1 MSFQYP
7 LGLLG
12 LIGVPI
18 LIIIYIIKSKF
29 TEQTVSS
36 TYLWT
41 LSNRFLKKKRRDN
54 KLTGLISLILQIL
67 AVVII
72 SLTIAHPVFTLRG
85 AANDYY
91 FILDSTGSMNVVSQE
106 GKTRHMLGKEQI
118 KEVIDESVD
127 GSLYTLVSVNNEV
140 SVLYEKEDDREVAL
154 KLLDKA
160 ECGHGSADLGVA
172 LSRAK
177 KYNSNNE
184 GVRVFLATDKK
195 YAEVENIE
203 ILDVSDDKNNYSLMD
218 VEYEYSAVGE
228 LKIKGKVISYNEDAS
243 VEICLYIDEMTK
255 TEYKQTMD
263 LKKGEFLEFSYN
275 VKIESFDVACVKIL
289 NEDALMLD
297 NESIMYNV
305 KSENAY
311 KTLLVSDTPF
321 FLETVLKVV
330 GNADITVMSPEDY
343 LAHEEA
349 NDAKISGYSL
359 YIFHSC
365 NPKAVPKDGGVW
377 LINTTASIENAGFG
391 YQTEVVLKA
400 ADTIDKT
407 RNTSTII
414 RDQLLKDVSGENIY
428 ISKYSRYDT
437 SSRKF
442 YTLFTYDAT
451 PVIFTGT
458 NVHGNR
464 QVVFAFD
471 LHNSDLPLSS
481 DFIVL
486 TKNLLDFSFPTIIE
500 KTYYNCGENAQIN
513 VVSGCE
519 SIRVESPSGNISHVS
534 TSEAVGDVFLDEV
547 GTYNIKV
554 TTKDGLNNYRIYS
567 SLSQDEQNPSVTI
580 DEKISLGGEAEKEG
594 IDGFYDKLI
603 VFFICLA
610 VIFVADWMVYCY
622 DKYQLR

>member
-12 LIGVPI
+12 LIGVPV

-41 LSNRFLKKKRRDN
+41 LSNQFLKKKRKDN

-67 AVVII
+67 AVVVI
-72 SLTIAHPVFTLRG
+72 SMTIAHPVFTLRG

-91 FILDSTGSMNVVSQE
+91 FILDSTGSMNVVSE
-106 GKTRHMLGKEQI
+106 GGKTRYELGKEHI
-118 KEVIDESVD
+118 REIIEDSVD
-127 GSLYTLVSVNNEV
+127 GSLYTLVSVSNDV

-154 KLLDKA
+154 SLLEKA
-160 ECGHGSADLGVA
+160 QCGHGSSELADA
-172 LSRAK
+172 LQRAQR
-177 KYNSNNE
+177 YYSDND
-184 GVRVFLATDKK
+184 GVRAFLVTDKM
-195 YAEVENIE
+195 YEGAENVEIM
-203 ILDVSDDKNNYSLMD
+203 DVSDDSNNFALAD
-218 VEYEYSAVGE
+218 VNCEYSAIGE
-228 LKIKGKVISYNEDAS
+228 LKISGKVVSYNADATL
-243 VEICLYIDEMTK
+243 EIRLYIDGETK
-255 TEYKQTMD
+255 DEYK
-263 LKKGEFLEFSYN
+263 LKMQVTKGVPVAFSYE
-275 VKIESFDVACVKIL
+275 VDAMDYKEACVKIV
-289 NEDALMLD
+289 NGDALMLD
-297 NESIMYNV
+297 NESVMYNV

-321 FLETVLKVV
+321 FLESVLKVV
-330 GNADITVMSPEDY
+330 GNADITVMSTEDY
-343 LAHEEA
+343 LAREERLDQSI
-349 NDAKISGYSL
+349 NGYSL

-377 LINTTASIENAGFG
+377 LINTSASIENSGFG
-391 YQTEVVLKA
+391 YQNEVVLKA

-407 RNTSTII
+407 RNTSTVI
-414 RDQLLKDVSGENIY
+414 RNQLLKDVLGENIY

-458 NVHGNR
+458 NMHGNR

-471 LHNSDLPLSS
+471 LHNSDLPLTS

-486 TKNLLDFSFPTIIE
+486 TKNLLDFSFPAVID
-500 KTYYNCGENAQIN
+500 KTNYDCGDTAEIN

-519 SIRVESPSGNISHVS
+519 SIRVESPSGAVSHVS
-534 TSEAVGDVFLDEV
+534 TSEAVGEFFLDEV

-554 TTKDGLNNYRIYS
+554 VTKDGLKTYRIYS
-567 SLSQDEQNPSVTI
+567 ALSEKEQNPLVTVN
-580 DEKISLGGEAEKEG
+580 EKISLDGQAENTG

-610 VIFVADWMVYCY
+610 VIFVADWVVYCY

>member
-41 LSNRFLKKKRRDN
+41 LSNRFLKKKRKDN
-54 KLTGLISLILQIL
+54 KITGLISLILQIL
-67 AVVII
+67 AVVVI
-72 SLTIAHPVFTLRG
+72 SLTIAHPVFTLHG

-91 FILDSTGSMNVVSQE
+91 FILDSTGSMNTVSYE
-106 GKTRHMLGKEQI
+106 GKTRYELGKEQI
-118 KEVIDESVD
+118 KAVIEDSVD
-127 GSLYTLVSVNNEV
+127 GSVYTLVAVSNDVN
-140 SVLYEKEDDREVAL
+140 VLYEKEDDRETAL
-154 KLLDKA
+154 ALLEKA
-160 ECGHGSADLGVA
+160 ECGHGASDFNDV
-172 LSRAK
+172 LSRAE
-177 KYNSNNE
+177 KYNKENE
-184 GVRVFLATDKK
+184 GVRTLLVTDKK
-195 YAEVENIE
+195 YKEAENIE
-203 ILDVSDDKNNYSLMD
+203 ILDVSDSKSNYALVD
-218 VEYEYSAVGE
+218 VNYEYSAIGE
-228 LKIKGKVISYNEDAS
+228 LKISGKAVSYGADADLD
-243 VEICLYIDEMTK
+243 ICLYIDDETK
-255 TEYKQTMD
+255 DEYKITKKV
-263 LKKGEFLEFSYN
+263 KKGELAEFSYSVVVEDYKTAS
-275 VKIESFDVACVKIL
+275 VKLL
-289 NEDALMLD
+289 NKDALMLD
-297 NESIMYNV
+297 NESVMYNV

-321 FLETVLKVV
+321 FLQTVLKVV
-330 GNADITVMSPEDY
+330 GNADITVMSPKDY
-343 LAHEEA
+343 LAYEEK

-365 NPKAVPKDGGVW
+365 NPRAVPRDGGVW
-377 LINTTASIENAGFG
+377 LINTSASIENSGFG
-391 YQTEVVLKA
+391 YQNEVILKA

-407 RNTSTII
+407 RNTSTVI
-414 RDQLLKDVSGENIY
+414 RDQLLRDVSGKDIY

-471 LHNSDLPLSS
+471 LHNSDLPLSA

-486 TKNLLDFSFPTIIE
+486 TKNLLDFSFPTVID
-500 KTYYNCGENAQIN
+500 KTYYNCGDTAQIN

-519 SIRVESPSGNISHVS
+519 SIRVESPRGNISHVG
-534 TSEAVGDVFLDEV
+534 TNEAVGDIYLDEV

-554 TTKDGLNNYRIYS
+554 VTKEGLKTYRIYS
-567 SLSQDEQNPSVTI
+567 SLAEDEQNPSVTV
-580 DEKISLGGEAEKEG
+580 DEKISLDSKSGDEG

-610 VIFVADWMVYCY
+610 VIFVADWVVYCY

>member
-12 LIGVPI
+12 LIGVPV

-36 TYLWT
+36 TYLWN
-41 LSNRFLKKKRRDN
+41 LSDRFLTKKRKDN
-54 KLTGLISLILQIL
+54 KITGLISLILQIL

-72 SLTIAHPVFTLRG
+72 SFTIAHPAFTLRG

-91 FILDSTGSMNVVSQE
+91 FILDSTGSMNTVSE
-106 GKTRHMLGKEQI
+106 AGKTRYTLGKEQI
-118 KEVIDESVD
+118 KAIIEESAD

-140 SVLYEKEDDREVAL
+140 SVLYEKEDNREVAL
-154 KLLDKA
+154 SLLEKA
-160 ECGHGSADLGVA
+160 ECGQGSCDLDAA
-172 LSRAK
+172 LSRARQ
-177 KYNSNNE
+177 YTQEND
-184 GVRVFLATDKK
+184 GVRVLVATDKQ
-195 YAEVENIE
+195 YAGAENVEVLGVFDGN
-203 ILDVSDDKNNYSLMD
+203 NNYALSG
-218 VEYEYSAVGE
+218 VTYEYSAVGE
-228 LKIKGKVISYNEDAS
+228 LKVEGFVTSYTSDAS
-243 VEICLYIDEMTK
+243 LDISLYIDEETK
-255 TEYKQTMD
+255 EEYKQSIKV
-263 LKKGEFLEFSYN
+263 KKGEPAKFSYT
-275 VKIESFDVACVKIL
+275 VAVEDFKTACVKL
-289 NEDALMLD
+289 MNKDALMLD

-330 GNADITVMSPEDY
+330 GNADVTVMSPENY
-343 LAHEEA
+343 LALEEKH
-349 NDAKISGYSL
+349 DTKINGYSL

-377 LINTTASIENAGFG
+377 LINTSASIENSGFG

-407 RNTSTII
+407 KNTATVI
-414 RDQLLKDVSGENIY
+414 RDQLLKDVSGEDIY

-437 SSRKF
+437 SGRKF

-486 TKNLLDFSFPTIIE
+486 TKNLLDFSFPTVME
-500 KTYYNCGENAQIN
+500 KTYYSCGDTAKIN

-519 SIRVESPSGNISHVS
+519 SIRVESPSGKISHVG
-534 TSEAVGDVFLDEV
+534 TSEAVGDIFLDEV

-554 TTKDGLNNYRIYS
+554 VTSEGLKNYRVYS
-567 SLSQDEQNPSVTI
+567 SLAEEEQNPSVTVN
-580 DEKISLGGEAEKEG
+580 EKISLGIAADKDG
-594 IDGFYDKLI
+594 IDGIYDKLI

-610 VIFVADWMVYCY
+610 VIFVADWVVYCY